1 MGFGVCTGVCRD
13 RTLSYSCLILIKQS
27 MVAKVSFRQFS
38 MRWLSPQF
46 PRVMSLNSR
55 HHRRKLGRLWSW
67 GLGFGLLM
75 GTVAINPAWGANS
88 LTVSL
93 AGIKI
98 TATTQDLS
106 GFSQTGELPE
116 NLAALGTFLS
126 ASDLAALRSALQQQI
141 TFPSEGLSQILNT
154 PAGQRVL
161 SILGQFIQTSSG
173 QSGASGLKTA
183 LVQAAQAPQGMTLIG
198 VIENFPDTTIMID
211 AAQAI
216 PLVNAIFSEI
226 STTKG
231 VINLVNQQS
240 QAALAK
246 APNLPASLG
255 DLTAPGPNTWQVKS
269 LTLNNQNAN
278 FQFPVSLYVP
288 NISGTLPLVIISPGL
303 GEDLN
308 TFAYLAEH
316 LASYGFGVAIVDHP
330 GSDATRQTAF
340 LAGKIPEEILP
351 QEFINRP
358 QSISMT
364 LDYLSNLPN
373 VKFNTQNV
381 GLIGHSFG
389 GYDTWALAGA
399 NLDSATLTAA
409 CQNPETIIKPSVIL
423 DCKVAK
429 LPSPLPNL
437 RDKRIQAGMA
447 INPIGGT
454 IYGSTGFQAIQI
466 PMLVLAGSEDFIA
479 PPLVEQFQPFSRLSS
494 AQKYLVLLNG
504 GTHLSTMGDLPPE
517 NSPNAFPPFIV
528 GAAPGIARNQLQA
541 MAVAFMQAYINNQ
554 ANFQAYLSPAYLAK
568 LSQPQMNAT
577 VTQSLTP
584 DQIEAAAPKK

>member
-1 MGFGVCTGVCRD
+1 MW
-13 RTLSYSCLILIKQS
+13 
-27 MVAKVSFRQFS
+27 
-38 MRWLSPQF
+38 WLAPQC
-46 PRVMSLNSR
+46 PNVMPVTSK
-55 HHRRKLGRLWSW
+55 HDARKLGKLWSW
-67 GLGFGLLM
+67 GLGLGILM
-75 GTVAINPAWGANS
+75 GTVTTGPAWAADS
-88 LTVSL
+88 LIVSYSGL
-93 AGIKI
+93 KI
-98 TATTQDLS
+98 TVTTQDLS
-106 GFSQTGELPE
+106 SFAQTGELPE
-116 NLAALGTFLS
+116 NLAAAASILS
-126 ASDLAALRSALQQQI
+126 ASDLAALRVALQQKI
-141 TFPSEGLSQILNT
+141 TFPAEGVSQLLNT

-161 SILGQFIQTSSG
+161 NVLGQFIQTG
-173 QSGASGLKTA
+173 DGESGASGLKTA
-183 LVQAAQAPQGMTLIG
+183 LIQAAQAPEGLTALD
-198 VIENFPDTTIMID
+198 VIKQFPGTTIKID
-211 AAQAI
+211 TAQAI

-226 STTKG
+226 STTKA

-240 QAALAK
+240 QAALTQS
-246 APNLPASLG
+246 PNLPTPLS

-269 LTLNNQNAN
+269 LTLTNKNAN
-278 FQFPVSLYVP
+278 FQFPVNLYIP
-288 NISGTLPLVIISPGL
+288 NISGTIPLVVISPGL

-316 LASYGFGVAIVDHP
+316 LASYGFGVVVVDHP
-330 GSDATRQTAF
+330 GSDATRQSEF
-340 LAGKIPEEILP
+340 LAGKIPVEILP

-364 LDYLSNLPN
+364 LDYLAKMSN

-437 RDKRIQAGMA
+437 RDSRIQAGMA
-447 INPIGGT
+447 INPVGGT

-494 AQKYLVLLNG
+494 TQKYLVLLNG
-504 GTHLSTMGDLPPE
+504 GTHMSTLGDLPPE
-517 NSPNAFPPFIV
+517 NSPNALPPFVI
-528 GAAPGIARNQLQA
+528 GSYPGIARNQLQA
-541 MAVAFMQAYINNQ
+541 MSVAFMQAYINGKS
-554 ANFQAYLSPAYLAK
+554 NFQAYLSPAYLAK
-568 LSQPQMNAT
+568 LSQPKMNAT
-577 VTQSLTP
+577 LTQSLTP
-584 DQIEAAAPKK
+584 AQIEAAATAKK